1 MTASGAGSKKAVL
14 LLGHGS
20 PVREANRVLWEVA
33 RAIESSGGYARVQPA
48 FLQFEEP
55 DFHHALDMIVRE
67 GGEGGEGAAE
77 VIVAPYFLYTGSHI
91 RKDLPRLIE
100 SAKKRYP
107 RLSLTVAPTL
117 GFHPRLIDVAIE
129 RIEGAEGGGEAP
141 DTLSPPPHPPLPPAP
156 PSRHPIEAESYGII
170 EKGLG
175 GVDFSPQELAVVKR
189 VIHAT
194 ADFDFKD
201 TLRFSPRAAS
211 AGVRAVTEG
220 RNIVTDVRM
229 VEAGIRR
236 NGLGGRVF
244 CFSSDRDVA
253 DGARKAG
260 LTRTALSMRKGARF
274 MDLGIA
280 VVGNAPTALRELLR
294 LIAGG
299 RARPAL
305 VVGVPV
311 GFVGAEES
319 KQELISS
326 GCEFITCTG
335 KKGGTPVAVSI
346 VNALIIE
353 AGLASMPEKVS

>member
-1 MTASGAGSKKAVL
+1 MTAQGAGSKKAVL

-33 RAIESSGGYARVQPA
+33 RSIESSGGYSRVQPA

-55 DFHHALDMIVRE
+55 DFHRALDMIVRE
-67 GGEGGEGAAE
+67 GGEGGEGAEE

-91 RKDLPRLIE
+91 RKDLPRLLE

-117 GFHPRLIDVAIE
+117 GFHPGLIDVAIE
-129 RIEGAEGGGEAP
+129 RIEGAEGVGGGGEGR
-141 DTLSPPPHPPLPPAP
+141 DTLTPPS
-156 PSRHPIEAESYGII
+156 SRHPIEAESYAII
-170 EKGLG
+170 EKGLEK
-175 GVDFSPQELAVVKR
+175 VDFSPHELAVVKR

-201 TLRFSPRAAS
+201 TLRFSPHAAS

-220 RNIVTDVRM
+220 RNVVTDVRM

-244 CFSSDRDVA
+244 CFSSARDVA
-253 DGARKAG
+253 VEARKAG

-274 MDLGIA
+274 MDRGIA

-294 LIAGG
+294 LMAGG

-319 KQELISS
+319 KQELIGS

-353 AGLASMPEKVS
+353 AGLASMPERVS